1 MQLNNELKNGI
12 MKTLINLAKALD
24 FTTETEYFDYCIN
37 SWFNGNFSQ
46 CQKLFSDMKKADRRE
61 LIKYI
66 QGCYDYKHEV
76 ETFYF
81 NLL

>member
-1 MQLNNELKNGI
+1 MELIK
-12 MKTLINLAKALD
+12 LAKQLD
-24 FTTETEYFDYCIN
+24 FSSENEYFDYCID

-46 CQKLFSDMKKADRRE
+46 CNKLFKALTKTQRKQ
-61 LIKYI
+61 LINYI
-66 QGCYDYKHEV
+66 RDCYDYRHQV